1 LLFSC
6 NKLHYLFALLIVL
19 YIIFKLFIT
28 TVVTLQIQI
37 ILQYDR
43 MSSSLTTF
51 NLFNQRS
58 MKLSHY
64 YEKKKIK
71 QEAMNKIHQN
81 FPQLKIRENSEY
93 VQWTLNTDD
102 SFLRWWSQI
111 SVVENIQNK
120 TQKKI
125 VNSLWFKKVKGDKQ
139 FNIWDHFIQ
148 LTSIVEELLKIS
160 CTICNKIMNHSTA
173 FDSSSTSAM
182 KKHLESDFCTAT
194 ERKREHLQSQ
204 IELTFERVSHIW

>member
-1 LLFSC
+1 M
-6 NKLHYLFALLIVL
+6 HYLFTLFIAL

-28 TVVTLQIQI
+28 TVITLQIQI

-43 MSSSLTTF
+43 MFSLLTTF
-51 NLFNQRS
+51 NLFNQRF

-64 YEKKKIK
+64 FKKKKIK
-71 QEAMNKIHQN
+71 QKAMNKIHQN
-81 FPQLKIRENSEY
+81 FSQLKIRKNSKY

-102 SFLRWWSQI
+102 FFLQWWSQI
-111 SVVENIQNK
+111 SVVESIQNK

-125 VNSLWFKKVKGDKQ
+125 VNSLWFKKVKDDKQ
-139 FNIWDHFIQ
+139 FNIWNHFIQ

-160 CTICNKIMNHSTA
+160 CIICNKIMNHSTA
-173 FDSSSTSAM
+173 FDSFSTSVM

-194 ERKREHLQSQ
+194 ERKHEHLQS
-204 IELTFERVSHIW
+204 